1 VVLVL
6 FLNTIWLYYC
16 ASFIWMRKMRW
27 NLLFE
32 YEGQNRLFKFVWNKP
47 MNIRFANVL
56 VDSPEI
62 TIKLITFEFY
72 LQVLRTTL
80 SNRLAKVQG
89 FLFRAAFL
97 RRVPMF
103 LRLITENIVLCFL
116 SSTMQS
122 TSKYITGT
130 LSLHFR
136 KILTKLIHSH
146 YFKVDIVELYVDRNY
161 IFFIVCIELVIYLCI
176 PPSCYKFSG

>member
-1 VVLVL
+1 MKS
-6 FLNTIWLYYC
+6 TIYCSSLY
-16 ASFIWMRKMRW
+16 
-27 NLLFE
+27 E
-32 YEGQNRLFKFVWNKP
+32 NKP
-47 MNIRFANVL
+47 LNVRLANVL
-56 VDSPEI
+56 VESPEI
-62 TIKLITFEFY
+62 NNNNSQLITFEFY

-136 KILTKLIHSH
+136 KILTTLIHSH
-146 YFKVDIVELYVDRNY
+146 YFKVDVELYVETIY
-161 IFFIVCIELVIYLCI
+161 I
-176 PPSCYKFSG
+176 